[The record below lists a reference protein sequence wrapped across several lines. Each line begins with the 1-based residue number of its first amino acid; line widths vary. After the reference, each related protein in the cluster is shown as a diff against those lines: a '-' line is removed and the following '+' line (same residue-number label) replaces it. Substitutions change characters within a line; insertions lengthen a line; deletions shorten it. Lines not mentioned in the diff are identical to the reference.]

1 MNDELHY
8 LTLAEASRRMA
19 GGNLSPVALTEAYLE
34 RIAAIDGKLNAYL
47 LVLAEQ
53 ARAAA
58 REAEAAIRAGRRRGP
73 LHGIPIGLKD
83 IYDTAAIRTTGN
95 SKVMQDRVPR
105 ADSTVTRRLAEAGT
119 ILLGKLA
126 THEFAIGG
134 PSFDLPWP
142 PARNPWNRDH
152 MPGGSS
158 SGSGV
163 AVASGMCAGAMG
175 SDTGGSIRG
184 PSALCGLAGLKP
196 TYGRVSR
203 AGVLPLSWTL
213 DHTGPMCWT
222 SEDCALMLQA
232 IAGYDPADPAS
243 ADEPVDNYTAG
254 LGRGV
259 KGLRIGVVRH
269 FFEQDLAVS
278 PETVTAVDAAL
289 GELRKLGATVE
300 EVRLSPLADYHACGM
315 TIMLAEAFAIH
326 ADALR
331 KRPLDFGEIARDR
344 ILLGALIEGYDYVDA
359 TRLRR
364 TLCAAL
370 AAALDKVDVLLTATA
385 PGPAPRIENLPK
397 YNLIRFPLL
406 TMPWDVT
413 GSPAHAV
420 CCGYSADGLPLS
432 FTVVGRPFDEATVL
446 RVGHAY
452 EQATPWR
459 QRRPQI

>member
-1 MNDELHY
+1 MSDELHF
-8 LTLAEASRRMA
+8 LTLAEASRRID
-19 GGNLSPVALTEAYLE
+19 GGNLSPVALTEAYLD

-47 LVLAEQ
+47 LVLADQ

-58 REAEAAIRAGRRRGP
+58 RDAEAAIRGGRRRGP

-83 IYDTAAIRTTGN
+83 IYDTAAVRTTGH
-95 SKVMQDRVPR
+95 SKVYRDRVPG
-105 ADSTVTRRLAEAGT
+105 ADSTVTRRLGEAGT

-126 THEFAIGG
+126 THEFAVGG

-142 PARNPWNRDH
+142 PARNPWNLDH

-158 SGSGV
+158 SGSGA
-163 AVASGMCAGAMG
+163 AVAAGLCAAAMG

-203 AGVLPLSWTL
+203 HGVLPLSWTL
-213 DHTGPMCWT
+213 DHAGPMCWT
-222 SEDCALMLQA
+222 SEDCALVLQA
-232 IAGYDPADPAS
+232 VAGFDPLDPAS
-243 ADEPVDNYTAG
+243 ADEPVDDYTAN
-254 LGRGV
+254 LNRGV

-269 FFEQDLAVS
+269 FFAKDLAVD
-278 PETVTAVDAAL
+278 PESVAAIDAAIA
-289 GELRKLGATVE
+289 ELRGLGALVE
-300 EVRLSPLADYHACGM
+300 DVTLSPLADYHACGL
-315 TIMLAEAFAIH
+315 TIMLCESFAIH
-326 ADALR
+326 ADTLR
-331 KRPLDFGEIARDR
+331 TRPMDLGEIARDR
-344 ILLGALIEGYDYVDA
+344 VLLGGLIEASDYVDA

-364 TLCAAL
+364 SLCEETASAL
-370 AAALDKVDVLLTATA
+370 GKFDVLLTATV

-397 YNLIRFPLL
+397 YNLIQYPLM

-420 CCGYSADGLPLS
+420 CCGFSRDGLPLS

-459 QRRPQI
+459 QRRPSI